1 MQVRQLPLSKKNVS
15 ELVVRIANN
24 SHSSEWFFIAMNDC
38 WWPKAVI
45 QKINLRPAWAFN
57 KLGKLGQDLAN
68 AACPLLIF
76 CLARSALTA
85 A

>member
-38 WWPKAVI
+38 WWPICDIWVRSPHWIVSDPKQTSSYLDICWLFLGNWTA
-45 QKINLRPAWAFN
+45 LR
-57 KLGKLGQDLAN
+57 
-68 AACPLLIF
+68 
-76 CLARSALTA
+76 
-85 A
+85 

>member
-38 WWPKAVI
+38 WWP
-45 QKINLRPAWAFN
+45 
-57 KLGKLGQDLAN
+57 LADGY
-68 AACPLLIF
+68 
-76 CLARSALTA
+76 
-85 A
+85 